1 MKRSFRTRR
10 EEEMGRE
17 EITGGADPEGVLA
30 AVLTPMDDGLA
41 PDHPAISAH
50 CHRLLAAG
58 CHGLS
63 VFGTTGE
70 ANSLSVEERLAALEA
85 LLESGVPADALLPGT
100 GSCAL
105 TDTVRLSRAALEAG
119 TPGVLVLPPFYYKG
133 VGDEG
138 LFRFFAEVIERIGDG
153 RLRLYLYH
161 IPQMTGVELGL
172 SLISRLIDA
181 YPGSIAGTKDSS
193 GDRERIETLCREFP
207 SFSVLA
213 GTETLLLETL
223 RNGGTGCISATVNVT
238 SRLARQ
244 VYDAHASG
252 RDDEA
257 QALQKRLSVLRASVE
272 TYPMIP
278 ALKTLMAEL
287 TSDEEWR
294 NLRPPLSGLDD
305 EQEKRI
311 LAAVPRAELL

>member
-1 MKRSFRTRR
+1 MS
-10 EEEMGRE
+10 RE

-30 AVLTPMDDGLA
+30 AVLTPMDDDLA
-41 PDHPAISAH
+41 PDHPAFSAH

-70 ANSLSVEERLAALEA
+70 ANSLSVGERLAALEA
-85 LLESGVPADALLPGT
+85 LLESGVPANVLLPGT

-105 TDTVRLSRAALEAG
+105 TDTVDLSRAALEAG
-119 TPGVLVLPPFYYKG
+119 TAGVLVLPPFYYKG

-138 LFRFFAEVIERIGDG
+138 LFRFFAEVIERIGDD

-172 SLISRLIDA
+172 PLISRLTDA
-181 YPGSIAGTKDSS
+181 YPGTIAGTKDSS

-207 SFSVLA
+207 NFSVLA
-213 GTETLLLETL
+213 GSETLLLETL
-223 RNGGTGCISATVNVT
+223 RNGGKGCISATVNVT

-244 VYDAHASG
+244 VYESHASG
-252 RDDEA
+252 RDDES
-257 QALQKRLSVLRASVE
+257 QALQERLSALRASIE
-272 TYPMIP
+272 TYPVIP
-278 ALKTLMAEL
+278 ALKALMANL
-287 TSDEEWR
+287 TREKGWR
-294 NLRPPLSGLDD
+294 NLRPPLSGLDE
-305 EQEKRI
+305 EQEKK
-311 LAAVPRAELL
+311 LLTDVSLAELL

>member
-1 MKRSFRTRR
+1 VGSRETRR
-10 EEEMGRE
+10 HTTDRE
-17 EITGGADPEGVLA
+17 WSTGGPKGVLA
-30 AVLTPMDDGLA
+30 AVLTPMDDDLA
-41 PDHPAISAH
+41 PDHASFSVH

-70 ANSLSVEERLAALEA
+70 ANSLSVAERLAALEV

-105 TDTVRLSRAALEAG
+105 TDTVHLSRAALEAG
-119 TPGVLVLPPFYYKG
+119 TAGVLVLPPFYYKG
-133 VGDEG
+133 VGDDG
-138 LFRFFAEVIERIGDG
+138 LFRFFAEVVERIGDDT
-153 RLRLYLYH
+153 LRLYLYH

-181 YPGSIAGTKDSS
+181 YPGAIAGTKDSS
-193 GDRERIETLCREFP
+193 GDEKRIETLCREFP
-207 SFSVLA
+207 DFSVLA

-223 RNGGTGCISATVNVT
+223 RNGGEGCISATVNVT

-244 VYDAHASG
+244 VYDAHVAG

-257 QALQKRLSVLRASVE
+257 QVLQKRLSTLRASIE
-272 TYPMIP
+272 SLPMIP
-278 ALKTLMAEL
+278 ALKAIMADL
-287 TSDEEWR
+287 TGEKAWR
-294 NLRPPLSGLDD
+294 NLRPPLSGLD
-305 EQEKRI
+305 EKQ
-311 LAAVPRAELL
+311 AQELLDEMSLVELL

>member
-1 MKRSFRTRR
+1 MSR
-10 EEEMGRE
+10 ED
-17 EITGGADPEGVLA
+17 TKGGAYPEGVLA

-41 PDHPAISAH
+41 PDHTAVATH
-50 CHRLLAAG
+50 CHRLLSAG

-63 VFGTTGE
+63 IFGTTGE
-70 ANSLSVEERLAALEA
+70 ANSLSIGERLAALEA
-85 LLESGVPADALLPGT
+85 LLESDVPASVLLPGT

-105 TDTVRLSRAALEAG
+105 TDTVFLSRAMLEAG
-119 TPGVLVLPPFYYKG
+119 TAGVLVLPPFYYKG
-133 VGDEG
+133 VGDDG
-138 LFRFFAEVIERIGDG
+138 LFRFFAEVIERIGDD

-172 SLISRLIDA
+172 PLISRLIDA
-181 YPGSIAGTKDSS
+181 YPGTIAGTKDST

-207 SFSVLA
+207 NFSVLA

-223 RNGGTGCISATVNVT
+223 RNGGKGCISATVNVT

-257 QALQKRLSVLRASVE
+257 QALQERLSALRASIE

-278 ALKTLMAEL
+278 ALKVLMADL
-287 TSDEEWR
+287 TGDEKWR
-294 NLRPPLSGLDD
+294 NLRPPLSGLDE
-305 EQEKRI
+305 EQREKL
-311 LAAVPRAELL
+311 LAEVPLANLL

>member
-1 MKRSFRTRR
+1 MESKERSSLA
-10 EEEMGRE
+10 GLK
-17 EITGGADPEGVLA
+17 GVLA
-30 AVLTPMDDGLA
+30 AVLTPMDEDLNPNHQA
-41 PDHPAISAH
+41 FAAL

-63 VFGTTGE
+63 IFGTTGE
-70 ANSLSVEERLAALEA
+70 ANSLSVDERLAALEA
-85 LLESGVPADALLPGT
+85 LVESDVPVETLLPGT

-119 TPGVLVLPPFYYKG
+119 AAGVLMLPPFYYKG

-138 LFRFFAEVIERIGDG
+138 LYRFFAEVVERIGDD

-161 IPQMTGVELGL
+161 IPQMTGIQLGL
-172 SLISRLIDA
+172 PLISRLLDA
-181 YPGSIAGTKDSS
+181 YPGKIAGTKDSS
-193 GDRERIETLCREFP
+193 GDGERIETLCREFP
-207 SFSVLA
+207 DFSVLA

-223 RNGGTGCISATVNVT
+223 RNGGNGCISATVNVT

-244 VYDAHASG
+244 VYDAHAAG

-257 QALQKRLSVLRASVE
+257 RALQQRLSGFRASIE
-272 TYPMIP
+272 TYPVIP
-278 ALKTLMAEL
+278 ALKILMAEL
-287 TSDEEWR
+287 TGDEEWR

-305 EQEKRI
+305 EQEK
-311 LAAVPRAELL
+311 ELLAEVPL

>member
-1 MKRSFRTRR
+1 MMRPSQTGRQ
-10 EEEMGRE
+10 EMSRVE
-17 EITGGADPEGVLA
+17 ATGGANPEGVLA
-30 AVLTPMDDGLA
+30 AVLTPMDDGLV
-41 PDHPAISAH
+41 PDHPAFSAH

-70 ANSLSVEERLAALEA
+70 ANSLSVAERLAALEA
-85 LLESGVPADALLPGT
+85 LLEGGVPADVLLPGT

-105 TDTVRLSRAALEAG
+105 TDTVRLSRAMLEAG
-119 TPGVLVLPPFYYKG
+119 TNGVLVLPPFYYKG

-138 LFRFFAEVIERIGDG
+138 LFRFFAEVVERIGDDS
-153 RLRLYLYH
+153 LRLYLYH
-161 IPQMTGVELGL
+161 IPQMTGVELGMP
-172 SLISRLIDA
+172 LISRLIDA
-181 YPGSIAGTKDSS
+181 YPGTIAGTKDSS

-207 SFSVLA
+207 GFSVLA

-223 RNGGTGCISATVNVT
+223 RNGGKGCISATVNVT

-252 RDDEA
+252 RNDEA
-257 QALQKRLSVLRASVE
+257 QALQESLSALRASLE

-278 ALKTLMAEL
+278 ALKALMANL
-287 TSDEEWR
+287 TGDGEWR
-294 NLRPPLSGLDD
+294 NLRPPLSGLD
-305 EQEKRI
+305 EEPEKQ
-311 LAAVPRAELL
+311 LLTDVPLAELL

>member
-1 MKRSFRTRR
+1 MTRSSQIRR
-10 EEEMGRE
+10 Q
-17 EITGGADPEGVLA
+17 EISGATGGADPGGVLA

-41 PDHPAISAH
+41 PDHPAFCAH

-58 CHGLS
+58 CQGLS

-70 ANSLSVEERLAALEA
+70 ANSLSVAERLTALEA
-85 LLESGVPADALLPGT
+85 LLEGGVPANVLLPGT

-105 TDTVRLSRAALEAG
+105 TDTVHLSRAALEAG
-119 TPGVLVLPPFYYKG
+119 TAGVLVLPPFYYKG

-138 LFRFFAEVIERIGDG
+138 LFRFFAEVIERIGDE

-172 SLISRLIDA
+172 PLISRLIDA
-181 YPGSIAGTKDSS
+181 YPGTIAGTKDSS
-193 GDRERIETLCREFP
+193 GDRERIEILCREFP
-207 SFSVLA
+207 NFSVLA

-223 RNGGTGCISATVNVT
+223 RNGGKGCISATVNVT

-244 VYDAHASG
+244 VYDAHTSA

-257 QALQKRLSVLRASVE
+257 HALQERLSTLRASIE

-278 ALKTLMAEL
+278 ALKAIMTDL
-287 TSDEEWR
+287 TGDEGWR
-294 NLRPPLSGLDD
+294 NLRPPLSGLDE
-305 EQEKRI
+305 EQEKKL
-311 LAAVPRAELL
+311 LAEVPLADLL

>member
-1 MKRSFRTRR
+1 MS
-10 EEEMGRE
+10 RE

-41 PDHPAISAH
+41 PDHPAFSAH

-70 ANSLSVEERLAALEA
+70 ANSFSVGERLAALEA
-85 LLESGVPADALLPGT
+85 LLESGVPANVLLPGT

-119 TPGVLVLPPFYYKG
+119 TAGVLVLPPFYYKG
-133 VGDEG
+133 VGDDG
-138 LFRFFAEVIERIGDG
+138 LFRFFAEVVERLGDD

-161 IPQMTGVELGL
+161 IPQMTGIDLGL
-172 SLISRLIDA
+172 PLISRLVDA
-181 YPGSIAGTKDSS
+181 YPGVVAGTKDSS
-193 GDRERIETLCREFP
+193 GDRDRLMTLCRELP
-207 SFSVLA
+207 DFSVFA

-223 RNGGTGCISATVNVT
+223 RSGGEGCISATVNVT

-244 VYDAHASG
+244 VYDAHALG
-252 RDDEA
+252 KDDDAE
-257 QALQKRLSVLRASVE
+257 ALQERLTQLRASIE
-272 TYPMIP
+272 AYPVIP
-278 ALKTLMAEL
+278 ALKVLMADL
-287 TSDEEWR
+287 TDEEAWL
-294 NLRPPLSGLDD
+294 NLRPPLSDLDE
-305 EQEKRI
+305 EQTKHLLSEAP
-311 LAAVPRAELL
+311 LAELL